1 MTLKTPHTTVR
12 CNMFYPG
19 SPFTLLTCLLSSTA
33 IAGTPAEAIQEALV
47 LNTTPTATPHVV
59 VSRNDGE
66 VRGIIADVVPLT
78 VDHVLHE
85 VLLCYGAYTDWFP
98 LQTAARYV
106 GTPTQEAGVIYGAFS
121 FPWPIG
127 VRDFEADITG
137 SLLGTTEAEGYR
149 IDFNHRTGTGNV
161 KMMKGHWLLQPYGT
175 HQTLVVYDSTIDFD
189 TWVPGFL
196 LARGTEQFLPAI
208 LEKMGSRTSACPA
221 DLKG

>member
-12 CNMFYPG
+12 CNMFYPCT
-19 SPFTLLTCLLSSTA
+19 SFALLASLLSSTA
-33 IAGTPAEAIQEALV
+33 VAHTPSEAIQQALV
-47 LNTTPTATPHVV
+47 LDAMPVATPHVV
-59 VSRNDGE
+59 VSRNEGE
-66 VRGIIADVVPLT
+66 VRGIIADVVALP

-106 GTPTQEAGVIYGAFS
+106 GQPTQEAGVIYGAFS
-121 FPWPIG
+121 FPWPVG

-149 IDFNHRTGTGNV
+149 IDFQHRAGTGNV
-161 KMMKGHWLLQPYGT
+161 KMMKGHWHLEPYGD
-175 HQTLVVYDSTIDFD
+175 HQTLVIYDSTIDFD

-208 LEKMGSRTSACPA
+208 LEKMGTRTDVCPA
-221 DLKG
+221 AFKG